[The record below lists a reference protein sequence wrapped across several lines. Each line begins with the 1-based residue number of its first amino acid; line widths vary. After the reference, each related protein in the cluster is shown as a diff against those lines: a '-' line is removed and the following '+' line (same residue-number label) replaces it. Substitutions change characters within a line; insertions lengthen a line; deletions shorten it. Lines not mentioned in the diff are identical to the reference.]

1 MFKISF
7 DTKREREREYKE
19 QSGIV
24 FSLDFWIKFL
34 LSFFLHPA
42 RTESDLNA
50 ARAGRFVDREKYVEL
65 EQDGDGEED
74 GVDDETDETQGPGEE
89 EPSDQEDDVE
99 QHQTEE
105 QADDGVGQCLGVD
118 RDEPGALAGT
128 RHQGLGQPWQ
138 AETNLQEDILL

>member
-1 MFKISF
+1 MLTSCNGRMNYVEAEKRWHCGHRFQKMFKISF
-7 DTKREREREYKE
+7 DTKKREREYNE

-24 FSLDFWIKFL
+24 LTLDFWNKFL

-89 EPSDQEDDVE
+89 EPSD
-99 QHQTEE
+99 
-105 QADDGVGQCLGVD
+105 
-118 RDEPGALAGT
+118 
-128 RHQGLGQPWQ
+128 
-138 AETNLQEDILL
+138 